1 MKYASKYVVMLLCG
15 LDNVRLHALLL
26 QYTWDKKMETWVKS
40 SGMLGGNGKVSLG
53 AKARGDA
60 GIMPCFTIVTYCGV

>member
-1 MKYASKYVVMLLCG
+1 MCG
-15 LDNVRLHALLL
+15 LDNVCLHALLL

-53 AKARGDA
+53 AKARGRGDA
-60 GIMPCFTIVTYCGV
+60 GIMPEALLL